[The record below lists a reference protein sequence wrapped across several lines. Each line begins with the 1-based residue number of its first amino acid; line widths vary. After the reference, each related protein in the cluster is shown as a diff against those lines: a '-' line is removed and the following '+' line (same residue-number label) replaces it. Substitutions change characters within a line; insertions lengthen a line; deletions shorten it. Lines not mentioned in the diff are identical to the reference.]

1 MFNLITEIM
10 KKNSLT
16 PNQGLS
22 LSTAQSIS
30 NLCNQR
36 ASEIGAVLNGINNYS
51 KSIEIEGK
59 KETKTHIILVGKQ
72 LPTNVVELITEK
84 AELHA
89 CQAFLMENL
98 KAKEAMLV
106 AIKKE
111 TADISNIEEPERPH
125 IVSAL
130 VNMLSEVNE
139 EYGWSQLSAAEI
151 NEYTEAEAF
160 AAHIGQFIHADSP
173 LDKLRRELG
182 KGISPIEFMT
192 IKDGEKSVVEVKTHH
207 TSEGLLK
214 VHEEFAA
221 LHRAKEQRV
230 NYFKAKVKNIVTSR
244 NAEIAKHNA
253 DAQNEAQNINNQ
265 LQMSYDTAFKA
276 YSEKVKTMQA
286 EFEELR
292 QAKIKEIAAMR
303 IGVDQRFQKT
313 INAFL
318 TKIEE

>member
-1 MFNLITEIM
+1 M

-36 ASEIGAVLNGINNYS
+36 ASEISAVLNGVNNYS

-59 KETKTHIILVGKQ
+59 RDIKTHVILVGKQ
-72 LPTNVVELITEK
+72 LPTNIVELITEK

-98 KAKEAMLV
+98 KAKEAMLL
-106 AIKKE
+106 AAKKE
-111 TADISNIEEPERPH
+111 TADVSSIEEPEMPH
-125 IVSAL
+125 LISAL
-130 VNMLSEVNE
+130 VKMLPEVNE
-139 EYGWSQLSAAEI
+139 EWGWSQLTAAEI

-182 KGISPIEFMT
+182 KGIAPIEWMVV
-192 IKDGEKSVVEVKTHH
+192 KDGEKSVVEVRTHH

-214 VHEEFAA
+214 IHEELAA

-253 DAQNEAQNINNQ
+253 DAQHEAENTNNQ
-265 LQMSYDTAFKA
+265 LQISYDTAFKA
-276 YSEKVKTMQA
+276 YSEKVKTALA
-286 EFEELR
+286 EFEQLR

-303 IGVDQRFQKT
+303 ISVDQRFQKT
-313 INAFL
+313 IDAFL
-318 TKIEE
+318 TKVEE